1 MLRMRY
7 ANHVAGR
14 MMQAMSFSVSE
25 TVMKPFTLFRMLCV
39 ACLALASLVAQAA
52 TPPDNVSVRYKDP
65 QNFTE
70 AKRDV
75 GMHLVGADD
84 YLKPL
89 KEYIAERASR
99 ILAPGQHLDIVV
111 TDVDRAGEY
120 EPWRGPRMDDI
131 RIIKDIYP
139 PRIDLDFTLSD
150 ANGNVTSKGSRKLR
164 DASFLSHNFTND
176 QDSLRYEKGLVDLWL
191 RKGAGKL

>member
-1 MLRMRY
+1 
-7 ANHVAGR
+7 
-14 MMQAMSFSVSE
+14 
-25 TVMKPFTLFRMLCV
+25 MKPSPLFRTLCL
-39 ACLALASLVAQAA
+39 ACLTLAFLVAQAA

-89 KEYIAERASR
+89 KKYIAERASR

-139 PRIDLDFTLSD
+139 PRIELDFTLVGAD
-150 ANGNVTSKGSRKLR
+150 GKVISKGQRKLR
-164 DASFLSHNFTND
+164 DASFLSHNFAND
-176 QDSLRYEKGLVDLWL
+176 SDSLRYEKGLIDLWL
-191 RKGAGKL
+191 RKGTEKL